1 MTSIRRTTL
10 IVLAAAATVAL
21 LVSLPL
27 VAQEEPAQEEPA
39 EETPAQEE
47 TAQEGKK
54 KYVESYQMRT
64 YWMDR
69 SSQRQDSVYIRIQ
82 RYTTREERA
91 TYLTALKDGG
101 TPALTKL
108 FEDAEEIGFIRFPGG
123 RQGLKYVWSW
133 PNEDGSEQIIFAT
146 DRPLGWA
153 ESARAPRTAGQ
164 TISVGEMTMPDKGKG
179 EGQVLPAAEV
189 SWDPETMHMSIE
201 FQGQQPARLVQIRR
215 TK

>member
-1 MTSIRRTTL
+1 MTSTRKAAWMILTL
-10 IVLAAAATVAL
+10 GAILMLAVAL
-21 LVSLPL
+21 PL
-27 VAQEEPAQEEPA
+27 IAQDEATDDGKA
-39 EETPAQEE
+39 EKE
-47 TAQEGKK
+47 K
-54 KYVESYQMRT
+54 KYVEGYQMRT
-64 YWMDR
+64 FWMDK
-69 SSQRQDSVYIRIQ
+69 SVQRQDSLWIRIQ
-82 RYTTREERA
+82 RYTTQEERA
-91 TYLTALKDGG
+91 IYLTALKDGG

-108 FEDAEEIGFIRFPGG
+108 FEEAEEIGFIRFPGG

-146 DRPLGWA
+146 DRPLGWV

-164 TISVGEMTMPDKGKG
+164 TISVGTMTMPDKGKG

-189 SWDPETMHMSIE
+189 SWDPATMHMSIE